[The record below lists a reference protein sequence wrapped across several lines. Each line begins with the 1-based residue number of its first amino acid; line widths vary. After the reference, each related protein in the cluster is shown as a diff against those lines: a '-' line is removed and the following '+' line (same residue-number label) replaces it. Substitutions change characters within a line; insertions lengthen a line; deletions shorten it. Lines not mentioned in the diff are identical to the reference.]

1 MRLLLKTGY
10 LSTFTGLISFFLFLL
25 STPANVAA
33 FTLEEAV
40 TEAINTHP
48 VVQERL
54 KNFRA
59 TQQDLNIADAG
70 YLPKLDLISGVG
82 YKRTGTISD
91 DVIEDDSDV
100 YRNSLI
106 LTQNL
111 FQGFATQH
119 QVEHEKARVLAAAY
133 NYIETANDIA
143 LQMVGAYLNLLK
155 QHELLISNREH
166 VERSEAIYQKV
177 YDLYVAG
184 HSPRSEIDKIQS
196 TLFLSRANLTVQ
208 RNNLIDAEY
217 KFRRILGRKPINSE
231 IQKPKITFDLPINH
245 EQATQYAINNNPSI
259 QVNNKNILA
268 AQALQKRGKS
278 RYYPK
283 IDIELSQDYNKDY
296 GSSIGHDD
304 RFQAMLMLRYNFY
317 NGGADRAEIQKNVSR
332 IHREVELRRNTQR
345 EIIEQLDLSWSTHT
359 MLINQMDDLAK
370 YLSFS
375 KSTMDLYTLEYK
387 LGKRSL
393 LDLLAANN
401 DYFNAQRQITN
412 TRSNLL
418 LAKYRVLDAM
428 GIMVSTVLDG
438 EQDYYAQVNLQ
449 DKNDKTQW
457 LLDKLP
463 IELDVDQD
471 HIPDNQDLCDN
482 SLPGHAIM
490 PYGCIRQ
497 IEDSDADGVPDDLDL
512 CPHTPVSFDVDR
524 HGCPSTVKLSVTFL
538 PLSATLDEK
547 SDRVIERFAKVLED
561 NPSYNAIIT
570 GHTDNVGSV
579 EENLQL
585 SQQRATTVKKALISR
600 GIAEERL
607 HAVGKGENQPIA
619 DNTTEEGRKK
629 NRRIVIELY
638 PTKKSAAA
646 NTTGVEVN

>member
-1 MRLLLKTGY
+1 VKFLLKTGY
-10 LSTFTGLISFFLFLL
+10 FLTFMGLIGIFFLCV
-25 STPANVAA
+25 PARVTAL
-33 FTLEEAV
+33 TLEEAV

-48 VVQERL
+48 SVQERL

-70 YLPKLDLISGVG
+70 YLPRLDLISGIG
-82 YKRTGTISD
+82 YKKTGTISD
-91 DVIEDDSDV
+91 NVIDDDTDV

-119 QVEHEKARVLAAAY
+119 QVEHEKARILAAAY
-133 NYIETANDIA
+133 NYIETANDVA

-155 QHELLISNREH
+155 QQELLANNQAH

-217 KFRRILGRKPINSE
+217 KFRRILGRKPVTSE
-231 IQKPKITFDLPINH
+231 IKEPQITFRLPVNH
-245 EQATQYAINNNPSI
+245 EQAAQYAINNNPSI
-259 QVNNKNILA
+259 QVSNKNILA

-283 IDIELSQDYNKDY
+283 IDVELSQDYNRDY
-296 GSSIGHDD
+296 GSSVGYDD
-304 RFQAMLMLRYNFY
+304 RFQAMLMLHYNFY

-332 IHREVELRRNTQR
+332 IHREVELRRNIQR

-359 MLINQMDDLAK
+359 MLINQLDDLAK

-401 DYFNAQRQITN
+401 DYFNAQQQIIN

-418 LAKYRVLDAM
+418 LAKYRILDAM

-438 EQDYYAQVNLQ
+438 EQNYYSKVNLQ
-449 DKNDKTQW
+449 DKKDQTQW
-457 LLDKLP
+457 LLDELP
-463 IELDVDQD
+463 IELDVDKD

-482 SLPGHAIM
+482 SLPDHAIM
-490 PYGCIRQ
+490 PYGCVRQ
-497 IEDSDADGVPDDLDL
+497 AEDSDADGVPDDLDL
-512 CPHTPVSFDVDR
+512 CPHTPISFDVDR

-538 PLSATLDEK
+538 PLSATLDEN
-547 SDRVIERFAKVLED
+547 STRVIERFANVLKD

-570 GHTDNVGSV
+570 GHTDNIGSV

-585 SQQRATTVKKALISR
+585 SQQRATAVKDALVAR

-607 HAVGKGENQPIA
+607 HAVGKGENQPVA
-619 DNTTEEGRKK
+619 DNATEDGRRK

-638 PTKKSAAA
+638 PTKETADT
-646 NTTGVEVN
+646 NPTGVEVN

>member
-1 MRLLLKTGY
+1 MRFLLKTSY
-10 LSTFTGLISFFLFLL
+10 IWTFVGLIGIFFLCV
-25 STPANVAA
+25 PDNVTAL
-33 FTLEEAV
+33 TLEEAV
-40 TEAINTHP
+40 SEAISTHP
-48 VVQERL
+48 SVQERL

-70 YLPKLDLISGVG
+70 YLPRLDLVSGIG
-82 YKRTGTISD
+82 YKKTGTISD
-91 DVIEDDSDV
+91 NVIDDDTDV

-119 QVEHEKARVLAAAY
+119 QVEHEKARILAAAY
-133 NYIETANDIA
+133 NYIETANDVA

-155 QHELLISNREH
+155 QQELLANNKEH
-166 VERSEAIYQKV
+166 VKRSEAIYQKV

-217 KFRRILGRKPINSE
+217 KFRRILGRKPVNSE
-231 IQKPKITFDLPINH
+231 IATPQITFKLPVNH
-245 EQATQYAINNNPSI
+245 EQAAQYAINNNPSI
-259 QVNNKNILA
+259 QVSNKNIMA

-283 IDIELSQDYNKDY
+283 IDVELSQDYNRDY
-296 GSSIGHDD
+296 GSSVGYDD
-304 RFQAMLMLRYNFY
+304 RFQAMLMLHYNFY

-332 IHREVELRRNTQR
+332 IHREVELRRNVQR

-359 MLINQMDDLAK
+359 MLTNQLDDLAK

-375 KSTMDLYTLEYK
+375 RSTMDLYTLEYK

-401 DYFNAQRQITN
+401 DYFNAQQQIIN

-418 LAKYRVLDAM
+418 LAKYRILDAM

-438 EQDYYAQVNLQ
+438 EQDYYSQVNLQ
-449 DKNDKTQW
+449 NDGNQTQW
-457 LLDKLP
+457 LLDELP
-463 IELDVDQD
+463 IKLDVDND

-482 SLPGHAIM
+482 SLSDSSIM
-490 PYGCIRQ
+490 TYGCIRQ
-497 IEDSDADGVPDDLDL
+497 TEDSDADGVPDDLDL

-538 PLSATLDEK
+538 PLSATLDEN
-547 SDRVIERFAKVLED
+547 STRVIERFAKVLED
-561 NPSYNAIIT
+561 NPTYNAIIT

-585 SQQRATTVKKALISR
+585 SKQRAIAVKKALIAR

-619 DNTTEEGRKK
+619 DNATEAGRKE

-638 PTKKSAAA
+638 PTKES
-646 NTTGVEVN
+646 TDTSTSGVEVN

>member
-1 MRLLLKTGY
+1 MNLLFKVGRFL
-10 LSTFTGLISFFLFLL
+10 TFFGLISFMFL
-25 STPANVAA
+25 STPTTG
-33 FTLEEAV
+33 FTITLEEAV
-40 TEAINTHP
+40 SETINTHP
-48 VVQERL
+48 AIQERL

-70 YLPKLDLISGVG
+70 YLPKLDLISGFG
-82 YKRTGTISD
+82 YKKTGGISD
-91 DVIEDDSDV
+91 QVINDDTDDI
-100 YRNSLI
+100 YRNTLS

-119 QVEHEKARVLAAAY
+119 QVEYEKARILAAAY

-143 LQMVGAYLNLLK
+143 LQMVGTYINLLK
-155 QHELLISNREH
+155 QQELLANNQEH

-208 RNNLIDAEY
+208 RNNLIDAGY
-217 KFRRILGRKPINSE
+217 KFRKLLGRKPISDTMRMPE
-231 IQKPKITFDLPINH
+231 VTFKLPVNH

-259 QVNNKNILA
+259 LVRNSNIQA
-268 AQALQKRGKS
+268 AQALQKKNKS
-278 RYYPK
+278 RYYPR
-283 IDIELSQDYNKDY
+283 IDAELTHDYNRDY
-296 GSSIGHDD
+296 GSSVGHDD
-304 RFQAMLMLRYNFY
+304 RFQAMVNLRYNFY
-317 NGGADRAEIQKNVSR
+317 NGGADRAEIQKNISQM
-332 IHREVELRRNTQR
+332 HREVELRHNTR
-345 EIIEQLDLSWSTHT
+345 RDIVEQLDLSWSTHT
-359 MLINQMDDLAK
+359 MLANQLDDLQK

-401 DYFNAQRQITN
+401 DYFNAQQQIIT
-412 TRSNLL
+412 TRANLL
-418 LAKYRVLDAM
+418 LAKYRILDAM
-428 GIMVSTVLDG
+428 GVMVPTILG
-438 EQDYYAQVNLQ
+438 GNQDYYSQVNLQ
-449 DKNDKTQW
+449 DKDDRTQW
-457 LLDKLP
+457 LIDKLP
-463 IELDVDQD
+463 IALDVDND

-482 SLPGHAIM
+482 SLPGNNIM
-490 PYGCIRQ
+490 SYGCVRE

-524 HGCPSTVKLSVTFL
+524 HGCPSTVKLAIRFI
-538 PLSATLDEK
+538 PLSAKLDDNSE
-547 SDRVIERFAKVLED
+547 RVIERFAKVLAD
-561 NPSYNAIIT
+561 NPNYNAIIT

-579 EENLQL
+579 EENLLL
-585 SQQRATTVKKALISR
+585 SQQRSRAVKQALIAR

-607 HAVGKGENQPIA
+607 HAVGHGENQPIA

-629 NRRIVIELY
+629 NRRIEIELY
-638 PTKKSAAA
+638 PTKR
-646 NTTGVEVN
+646 NITNGEVN